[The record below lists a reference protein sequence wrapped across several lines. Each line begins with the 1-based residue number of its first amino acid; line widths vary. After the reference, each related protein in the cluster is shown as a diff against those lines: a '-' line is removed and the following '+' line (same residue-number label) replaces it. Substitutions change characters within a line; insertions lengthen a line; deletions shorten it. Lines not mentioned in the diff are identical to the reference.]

1 VWDKLTEPLVQ
12 EVLRGYVYFLS
23 KSLTRM
29 VSEVL
34 RRARRYALIA
44 SVVDGGR

>member
-1 VWDKLTEPLVQ
+1 VWNKLTRPLVQ
-12 EVLRGYVYFLS
+12 EVLRGYFYFLS
-23 KSLTRM
+23 KFSTRM
-29 VSEVL
+29 GSEVL